1 MGCSDETAMQQSTT
15 QEPVFHEHYMH
26 VTKCVQ
32 HCWTA
37 GVQYAQVSN
46 LSVCFLSL
54 NHKWYGLD
62 LYTNILLHMMT
73 NFVALYGIESAT
85 SLRSQILLVLCLNFS
100 GACILFDRVL
110 SQGDPFHSIF
120 ILSETDHPSRVNN

>member
-15 QEPVFHEHYMH
+15 LEPVFHEHYMH

-54 NHKWYGLD
+54 NHKRYGLD

-100 GACILFDRVL
+100 GACILFDWVL
-110 SQGDPFHSIF
+110 S
-120 ILSETDHPSRVNN
+120 

>member
-15 QEPVFHEHYMH
+15 QEPVFHEEYMH

-46 LSVCFLSL
+46 LSVCFYL
-54 NHKWYGLD
+54 
-62 LYTNILLHMMT
+62 
-73 NFVALYGIESAT
+73 
-85 SLRSQILLVLCLNFS
+85 
-100 GACILFDRVL
+100 
-110 SQGDPFHSIF
+110 
-120 ILSETDHPSRVNN
+120 